1 MLFLCLFP
9 CTTAELSSCSKDHL
23 VQTRLKHLSSCPSQ
37 KSLPNFVLD
46 ENLPRLEHWWLK
58 QNHGG
63 KWSTPLTPAFRE
75 VGSYLWMQGQP
86 GRQVEFQTSQDY
98 TPRPWLKNKQI
109 QNPSKKSWGREIVQ
123 WYRSL
128 PTFCKSLDLTISS
141 AISKLTNKEK

>member
-75 VGSYLWMQGQP
+75 VCSYL
-86 GRQVEFQTSQDY
+86 
-98 TPRPWLKNKQI
+98 
-109 QNPSKKSWGREIVQ
+109 
-123 WYRSL
+123 
-128 PTFCKSLDLTISS
+128 
-141 AISKLTNKEK
+141 